1 MIRSLA
7 IAAFVLATAGAGFA
21 QEASTT
27 TPAPT
32 DIQIEP
38 GATINVMSKQ
48 ANMLTGIYATQAVID
63 ICAITVPEPVA
74 TKMGNDRKRFE
85 TGVGLDATGAT
96 EAYDKIKTSVTATK
110 PDCAEGSADRK
121 NVEAVLALYAGN

>member
-1 MIRSLA
+1 MIRTLA
-7 IAAFVLATAGAGFA
+7 LAAFVFATANAAFA

-32 DIQIEP
+32 DIRIDP
-38 GATINVMSKQ
+38 SAPINGMSKQ

-74 TKMGNDRKRFE
+74 TKMGNDRRRFE
-85 TGVGLDATGAT
+85 KGVGLDAAGAT
-96 EAYDKIKTSVTATK
+96 EAYDKVKTSVTATK

>member
-7 IAAFVLATAGAGFA
+7 IAAFVLVAASAGYA

-32 DIQIEP
+32 DIRIDP
-38 GATINVMSKQ
+38 SAAVNVMSKQ

-74 TKMGNDRKRFE
+74 TRMGNDRKRFE
-85 TGVGLDATGAT
+85 AGVGLDAAGGT
-96 EAYDKIKTSVTATK
+96 EAYEKVKTSVTATT

>member
-7 IAAFVLATAGAGFA
+7 VLAVLLAAPTLGFA
-21 QEASTT
+21 QEAATT

-32 DIQIEP
+32 DIKIDP
-38 GATINVMSKQ
+38 GAAINVMPKQ
-48 ANMLTGIYATQAVID
+48 ANMLTGIYATQAIID

-85 TGVGLDATGAT
+85 AGVGLDAAGGA
-96 EAYDKIKTSVTATK
+96 EAYEKIKANVAGTK
-110 PDCAEGSADRK
+110 PDCAEGSTDRT
-121 NVEAVLALYAGN
+121 NVQAVLDIYAGT

>member
-7 IAAFVLATAGAGFA
+7 IAAFVLATASAGYA

-32 DIQIEP
+32 DIQIDP
-38 GATINVMSKQ
+38 SATINVMSKQ

-74 TKMGNDRKRFE
+74 TRMGNDRKRFE

-96 EAYDKIKTSVTATK
+96 EAYDKVKTSVTATT
-110 PDCAEGSADRK
+110 PDCAEGSPDRK
-121 NVEAVLALYAGN
+121 NVEAVLSLYAGN

>member
-7 IAAFVLATAGAGFA
+7 IAFVLATASAGYA

-32 DIQIEP
+32 DIQIDP
-38 GATINVMSKQ
+38 GAAINVMSKQ

-85 TGVGLDATGAT
+85 TGVGLDASGAT
-96 EAYDKIKTSVTATK
+96 EAYEKVKTSVTATT
-110 PDCAEGSADRK
+110 PDCAEGSTDRK